1 MLCVSLQS
9 YVRSCSPSTGGVSDI
24 LFFDP
29 SDFNFTQASVNAA
42 YTAVARRSGA
52 TAGGGALMYPVSFNE
67 FEAERTWKHS
77 VKGCSV
83 KYEHEVHAQLPTLS
97 NALTTFL
104 QSLDAAGCCCGLGV
118 VIRHNDG
125 RIFIM
130 GEKYVS
136 GSTITKFTAKMDGSD
151 GATGKLFDDFN
162 GVNVVIKSSYSRDLR
177 EYTGTWD
184 SLQALSDGAA
194 TLAMVVQPLSNAY
207 AAGGT
212 LVLTA
217 DAAGGTQPYTY
228 QWQKDTVNISG
239 ATGQNYTKSG
249 LVTGDA
255 GSYRRITTDAVAA
268 TVTSTAAVITV
279 T

>member
-1 MLCVSLQS
+1 MLCVSLSS
-9 YVRSCSPSTGGVSDI
+9 YTRACSGVTGGLSDV

-29 SDFNFTQASVNAA
+29 SDFNFTQSSANAL
-42 YTAVARRSGA
+42 YTAVARRTGA
-52 TAGGGALMYPVSFNE
+52 TAVGGALMYPVSFLE
-67 FEAERTWKHS
+67 DSAERKSKQS

-83 KYEHEVHAQLPTLS
+83 KYEHEIDAQVPQLS
-97 NALTTFL
+97 NSLTTFL

-118 VIRHNDG
+118 VARHNDG
-125 RIFIM
+125 KIFIM

-136 GSTITKFTAKMDGSD
+136 GSSITKFTVKMDGTDTTS
-151 GATGKLFDDFN
+151 GKLFDDFN
-162 GVNVVIKSSYSRDLR
+162 GANLVIKGTYSRELR

-184 SLQALSDGAA
+184 SLLALTDGVSV
-194 TLAMVVQPLSNAY
+194 LAMVTQPISNAY

-228 QWQKDTVNISG
+228 QWKKGGTAIGG
-239 ATGQNYTKSG
+239 ATGSGYTKSG

-255 GSYRRITTDAVAA
+255 GSYTRDTTDAAGAV
-268 TVTSTAAVITV
+268 VISTAAVITV